1 MYKNIQGSTRLSGII
16 GWPID
21 HSFSPTI
28 HNYWI
33 SLHSINGAYVP
44 FAVNPENFKQAIK
57 SISSLGILGVN
68 ITVPFKELALYEM
81 DELDSAAKEIG
92 AVNTVIVK
100 KNGCLFGKN
109 TDGEGFISSLR
120 YNEPSW
126 KPSERPI
133 VVLGAGGAARSI
145 IFALKSAGAKEIRIV
160 NRTIEKAEKLAT
172 SFGNTCVVFDWKNNK
187 EILRDVGLFVNA
199 TSLGMKEKPYFDF
212 SIDNL
217 PKDALVN
224 DIVYNPIETDL
235 LRNAKK
241 RGNKIVNGL
250 DMLIYQAAPAF
261 YEWFGIMPKADNK
274 LRNIL
279 IAK

>member
-1 MYKNIQGSTRLSGII
+1 MQKHIKGSTRLSGII

-21 HSFSPTI
+21 HSFSPLI

-33 SLHSINGAYVP
+33 SLYSIDGIYVP
-44 FAVNPENFKQAIK
+44 FPINPENFKQAIK
-57 SISSLGILGVN
+57 SIASLGILGVN
-68 ITVPFKELALYEM
+68 ITIPFKELAFLEM

-92 AVNTVIVK
+92 AVNTVLVK
-100 KNGCLFGKN
+100 KNGCLLGKN

-120 YNEPSW
+120 YNDPSW
-126 KPSERPI
+126 KPYERPI

-217 PKDALVN
+217 PRDALVN

-235 LRNAKK
+235 LIKAKN

-250 DMLIYQAAPAF
+250 DMLIYQAAAAF
-261 YEWFGIMPKADNK
+261 YEWFGVMPKVDDG
-274 LRNIL
+274 LRKTL
-279 IAK
+279 ISK